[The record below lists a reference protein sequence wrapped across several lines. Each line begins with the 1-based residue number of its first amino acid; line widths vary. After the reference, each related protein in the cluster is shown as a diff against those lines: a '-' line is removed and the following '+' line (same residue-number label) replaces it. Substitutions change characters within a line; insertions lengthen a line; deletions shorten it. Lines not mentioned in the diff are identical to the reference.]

1 MIELLIRMLPA
12 AHFGQKTR
20 PCPELEIITLR
31 TLMINQAREVFCQRR
46 FPASLIYVLIVS
58 PPPAVPSILMP
69 LPSRSTSAGLPV
81 VLDTAL
87 LPCSPLGAKET
98 KFEAWR
104 RWAAREESLPRTKLS
119 LAADGCVARPVS
131 LGTTGKRSTCVCPQ
145 SILNH
150 TSCTRKL

>member
-58 PPPAVPSILMP
+58 SPPAVPSTLMP

-87 LPCSPLGAKET
+87 LPCSPLPLAAKET
-98 KFEAWR
+98 KSDCLCPDGCA
-104 RWAAREESLPRTKLS
+104 PRGNVPYIVAT
-119 LAADGCVARPVS
+119 LAAATI
-131 LGTTGKRSTCVCPQ
+131 LQTGSASTD
-145 SILNH
+145 IL
-150 TSCTRKL
+150 L